1 MSSVGTHIRRKKAN
15 KTSMASFE
23 MNGGREYW
31 SFWSEDVRRAGCELY
46 AQLASGI
53 GGDEKLRQLAGQ
65 ARRGQPPANLI
76 LGAVH
81 FLLLRGAD
89 HPLKAFYPTLGG
101 KADTDPRN
109 AFPLFRD
116 FVKQHEV
123 DVVELIRSRV
133 TNTNEV
139 GRSALLHA
147 GFRAL
152 ASLSPQPLHLV
163 EVGASAG
170 LNVLWDSY
178 GVRYMRDGV
187 ASVELG
193 AERPLVLDCA
203 LRGESMPPSGPT
215 PAIARRIGLERS
227 PVDLE
232 DADDRDWLRALIF
245 PTEVGRL
252 RRLEKA
258 MELFQQSPPEIRR
271 GDALELL
278 PEAMAEASAENTL
291 CVYHT
296 ITLYQFS
303 RVMREA
309 FESMLVVAGLRR
321 PTFHLGF
328 EFDGQ
333 NYALTLERHAD
344 GSRDV
349 FPLAIS
355 HPHGTWIEWKA
366 ANDLAAR

>member
-1 MSSVGTHIRRKKAN
+1 MSSVGTHIRCKKAN

-23 MNGGREYW
+23 MKGRREYW
-31 SFWSEDVRRAGCELY
+31 TFWSEDVRRAGCELY

-53 GGDEKLRQLAGQ
+53 GGDEYLRHLAGQ

-89 HPLKAFYPTLGG
+89 HPLKAFYPTVGG
-101 KADTDPRN
+101 KADTDPGN
-109 AFPLFRD
+109 AFPYFRD
-116 FVKQHEV
+116 FVQQHEA
-123 DVVELIRSRV
+123 DVVGLIRSRI

-152 ASLSPQPLHLV
+152 ATLSPQPLHLI

-170 LNVLWDSY
+170 LNIFWDRYS
-178 GVRYMRDGV
+178 VRYVRVGV
-187 ASVELG
+187 PFVELG

-203 LRGESMPPSGPT
+203 LRGEFMPPSGPT
-215 PAIARRIGLERS
+215 PAIARRTGLERD

-232 DADDRDWLRALIF
+232 DASDRDWLRALVF
-245 PTEVGRL
+245 PSEVGRL

-258 MELFQQSPPEIRR
+258 IEMFKQSLPAIRR

-278 PEAMAEASAENTL
+278 PEAMAEASLESTL

-296 ITLYQFS
+296 IVLYQFS
-303 RVMREA
+303 HAMREA
-309 FESMLVVAGLRR
+309 FDSMLVVAGLRR

-333 NYALTLERHAD
+333 NYALVLERHAD

-349 FPLAIS
+349 FALAIS
-355 HPHGTWIEWKA
+355 HPHGTWIEWKV
-366 ANDLAAR
+366 ANYLTAR

>member
-1 MSSVGTHIRRKKAN
+1 MSSVGTHIRCKKAN

-23 MNGGREYW
+23 MKGRREYW
-31 SFWSEDVRRAGCELY
+31 TFWSEDVRRAGCELY

-53 GGDEKLRQLAGQ
+53 GGDEYLRHLAGQ

-89 HPLKAFYPTLGG
+89 HPLKAFYPTVGG
-101 KADTDPRN
+101 KADTDPGN
-109 AFPLFRD
+109 AFPYFRD
-116 FVKQHEV
+116 FVQQHEA
-123 DVVELIRSRV
+123 DVVGLIRSRI

-152 ASLSPQPLHLV
+152 ATLSPQPLHLI

-170 LNVLWDSY
+170 LNIFWDRY
-178 GVRYMRDGV
+178 GVRYVRDGV
-187 ASVELG
+187 PFVELG
-193 AERPLVLDCA
+193 AEWPLVLDCA
-203 LRGESMPPSGPT
+203 LRGKFMPPTGPT
-215 PAIARRIGLERS
+215 PAIARRTGLERD

-232 DADDRDWLRALIF
+232 DASDRDWLRALVF
-245 PTEVGRL
+245 PSEVGRL

-258 MELFQQSPPEIRR
+258 IEMFKQSLPEIRR

-278 PEAMAEASAENTL
+278 PEAMAEATLESTL

-296 ITLYQFS
+296 IVLYQFS
-303 RVMREA
+303 HAMREA
-309 FESMLVVAGLRR
+309 FDSMLVVAGLRR

-333 NYALTLERHAD
+333 NYALVLERHAD

-349 FPLAIS
+349 FALAIS
-355 HPHGTWIEWKA
+355 HPHGTWIEWKV